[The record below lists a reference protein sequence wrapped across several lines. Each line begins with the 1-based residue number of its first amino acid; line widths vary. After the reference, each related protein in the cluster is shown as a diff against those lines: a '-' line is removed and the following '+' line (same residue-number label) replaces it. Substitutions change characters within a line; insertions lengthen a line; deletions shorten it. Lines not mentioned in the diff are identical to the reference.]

1 MAFFIH
7 GKLTKVTCSF
17 INLNKAIIADKLT
30 TNLAAHY
37 TRQADKFENLT
48 PTAIG

>member
-7 GKLTKVTCSF
+7 GKLTKVTCPF
-17 INLNKAIIADKLT
+17 INLNKAIIAYKLT

-37 TRQADKFENLT
+37 IRQTNKFENLT
-48 PTAIG
+48 PTAVS